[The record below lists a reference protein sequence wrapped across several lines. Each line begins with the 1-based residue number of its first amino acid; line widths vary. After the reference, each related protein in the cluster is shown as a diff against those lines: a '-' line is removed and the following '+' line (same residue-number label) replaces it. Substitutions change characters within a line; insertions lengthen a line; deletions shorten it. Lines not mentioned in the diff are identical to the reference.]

1 MSRMS
6 RRRYRVLLVDDS
18 PYTRQVLREMLE
30 AEPLVGEVDSAGNG
44 RIALDK
50 ALHRPPD
57 LVLLDLQMPVMDGF
71 TFLRLFRGHSA
82 APVLVISALTELQYV
97 EKALDLGASGFIAKP
112 TDAYRDLK
120 SIGRELQAKLRVHLG
135 NAPEPGT
142 HAARVPPPPPLLSP
156 SADGEPFPVVV
167 IGSSSGGP
175 PTLQYLLT
183 SLPSTLRAAVLI
195 AQHLPPGFT
204 QSFAQ
209 RLNNLIAPPVG
220 EARDGQPVEAGTV
233 VISPGGR
240 NLAVR
245 NGPGGARLYLEEP
258 GSTVQVPSVNRL
270 FTTAAEVL
278 GPRVTGFVL
287 TGMGRDG
294 ADGVRAVKAAG
305 GVVYAESEET
315 AAIYGMPR
323 EAAATG
329 CVEELLP
336 LPEIATRLIAVV
348 GGA

>member
-1 MSRMS
+1 MS

-71 TFLRLFRGHSA
+71 TFLRLFRNHSA
-82 APVLVISALTELQYV
+82 VPVLVISALTELQYV

-112 TDAYRDLK
+112 TDAYRELK
-120 SIGRELQAKLRVHLG
+120 SIARELQAKLRVHLAD
-135 NAPEPGT
+135 APEPGEYP
-142 HAARVPPPPPLLSP
+142 ARVPPILPPP
-156 SADGEPFPVVV
+156 AGGAPFPVVV

-183 SLPSTLRAAVLI
+183 SLPSTLSAAVLI

-209 RLNNLIAPPVG
+209 RLNSLIGPSVR
-220 EARDGQPVEAGTV
+220 EARDGQAVEAGTV

-240 NLAVR
+240 NLALR
-245 NGPGGARLYLEEP
+245 NGPGGARLCLEEP
-258 GSTVQVPSVNRL
+258 SSTVQVPSVNRL

-278 GPRVTGFVL
+278 GPRVTAFVL

-305 GVVYAESEET
+305 GVVYAESKET

-336 LPEIATRLIAVV
+336 LPEIATRLIEVA
-348 GGA
+348 GG